1 MRRGAKR
8 LTEEKLHER
17 RFAID
22 WSDLYQKKNNFRV
35 FFVFHRNAVT
45 KCRHVLEDIWGMGR
59 HLGTPKRH
67 SDWWG

>member
-22 WSDLYQKKNNFRV
+22 WSDLYQKKTTFEFSLFSTETR
-35 FFVFHRNAVT
+35 
-45 KCRHVLEDIWGMGR
+45 
-59 HLGTPKRH
+59 
-67 SDWWG
+67 